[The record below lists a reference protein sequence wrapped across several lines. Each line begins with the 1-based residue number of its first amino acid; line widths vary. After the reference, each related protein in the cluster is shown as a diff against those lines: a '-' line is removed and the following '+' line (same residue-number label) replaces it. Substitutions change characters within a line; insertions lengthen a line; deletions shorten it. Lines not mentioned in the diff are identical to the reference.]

1 MKDIIK
7 FCDMTIAESKLAIE
21 GKLKASMERE
31 KFSEID
37 KTVKENKEATK
48 CLLQQRNFKKFNHLK
63 YTPKPDSYISNQE
76 NKVPARKPKISY
88 TKVLMRNSAPPQ
100 NKRSLNIQLR
110 PQPLKEQLKAQ
121 HPARQTFK
129 REKSPQR
136 DQNSRPPSRNSSQ
149 TNQSDCDKEISRLQA
164 QIESLRRQDTNT

>member
-63 YTPKPDSYISNQE
+63 HTPKPDSYISNQE
-76 NKVPARKPKISY
+76 NKVSARKPKISY

-110 PQPLKEQLKAQ
+110 PQTLKEQLKAQ

-129 REKSPQR
+129 K
-136 DQNSRPPSRNSSQ
+136 RNRHNATKIQDHHHEIHRKQ
-149 TNQSDCDKEISRLQA
+149 TNLIVIKRYHVFKLK
-164 QIESLRRQDTNT
+164 LKV